1 MVNGRAEG
9 PIPSPRTSAF
19 AGGCAGF
26 VSSIVTCPLDVIK
39 TRLQAQAHAHPAD
52 GRDSSARSVAHLVQR
67 IWHDDGIRGFYRGL
81 APTLIG
87 YLPTWAIYFCVYDTC
102 KRNLGPAINRSGE
115 REFGVHILSALLA
128 GSFST
133 LSTSPLWV
141 VKTRFMLQSS
151 KSPEHMRYRTT
162 WEAFRL
168 IYRTEGLRGFYRG
181 IVPSL
186 LGVSHVVVQFPLY
199 EFFKQLSRMYAL
211 IQRTG

>member
-1 MVNGRAEG
+1 M
-9 PIPSPRTSAF
+9 
-19 AGGCAGF
+19 
-26 VSSIVTCPLDVIK
+26 
-39 TRLQAQAHAHPAD
+39 
-52 GRDSSARSVAHLVQR
+52 
-67 IWHDDGIRGFYRGL
+67 
-81 APTLIG
+81 
-87 YLPTWAIYFCVYDTC
+87 
-102 KRNLGPAINRSGE
+102 
-115 REFGVHILSALLA
+115 HILSALLA

-181 IVPSL
+181 LVPSL

-199 EFFKQLSRMYAL
+199 EFFKRLSRTYAL

>member
-9 PIPSPRTSAF
+9 TIPSPRASAF

-39 TRLQAQAHAHPAD
+39 TRLQAHTHAHPAD
-52 GRDSSARSVAHLVQR
+52 GGDSSARSVAHLVRR

-102 KRNLGPAINRSGE
+102 KRNLTPVINHSGE

-128 GSFST
+128 
-133 LSTSPLWV
+133 LS
-141 VKTRFMLQSS
+141 
-151 KSPEHMRYRTT
+151 
-162 WEAFRL
+162 L
-168 IYRTEGLRGFYRG
+168 IH
-181 IVPSL
+181 I
-186 LGVSHVVVQFPLY
+186 
-199 EFFKQLSRMYAL
+199 
-211 IQRTG
+211 